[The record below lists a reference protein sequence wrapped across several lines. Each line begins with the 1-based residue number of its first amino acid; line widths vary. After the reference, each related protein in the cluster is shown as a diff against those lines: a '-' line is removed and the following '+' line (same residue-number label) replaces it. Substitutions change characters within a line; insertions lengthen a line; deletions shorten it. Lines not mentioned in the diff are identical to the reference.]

1 MMIIWCQWHAH
12 NTAKMA
18 SCETSLVSLTQ
29 QSGHVAGRG
38 RFVLRFILIYS
49 SLLFTCTCRP
59 VIFQVFHT
67 FTRSH
72 VHTFTRSHAHPFI
85 QEEVYNGKDCVH
97 ALKFQTVMLA
107 DGIISHVSG
116 PWNGRRHDTHIFN
129 NSELP
134 QTLSELPRM
143 SHEDGGELM
152 AIYADPGKIRPC
164 SPIFS
169 SLTIIQDT
177 H

>member
-1 MMIIWCQWHAH
+1 
-12 NTAKMA
+12 
-18 SCETSLVSLTQ
+18 
-29 QSGHVAGRG
+29 
-38 RFVLRFILIYS
+38 
-49 SLLFTCTCRP
+49 
-59 VIFQVFHT
+59 
-67 FTRSH
+67 
-72 VHTFTRSHAHPFI
+72 
-85 QEEVYNGKDCVH
+85 
-97 ALKFQTVMLA
+97 MLA

-116 PWNGRRHDTHIFN
+116 PWSGRRHDTHIFN